1 MSDKQTYENW
11 IKDTKTQ
18 LERADKLQ
26 LGMLLK
32 ACSYTT
38 LIGKIS
44 RKTYYRLNEFSFSV
58 HVHDTG
64 NGVGVYLHHPDG
76 DKLKIIDRTYWYN
89 ESQYG
94 HNKYTYLRGCWDVSL
109 NKTIEQIRE
118 GYKQFLLSK
127 IEKYEKDLA
136 DLISKQQSVFDKFSS
151 MYSN

>member
-1 MSDKQTYENW
+1 MSDRQQYENW
-11 IKDTKTQ
+11 IKDTKAQ

-38 LIGKIS
+38 LRDKIS
-44 RKTYYRLNEFSFSV
+44 RNTYYRLNEFSFSV
-58 HVHDTG
+58 HAHDTG
-64 NGVGVYLHHPDG
+64 NSVDVYLHHPDG

-94 HNKYTYLRGCWDVSL
+94 HNKYTYIRGGWDVSL

-118 GYKQFLLSK
+118 DYKQFLRSK
-127 IEKYEKDLA
+127 IEKYEKDLVN
-136 DLISKQQSVFDKFSS
+136 LISKQQNVVDKFSS
-151 MYSN
+151 MY